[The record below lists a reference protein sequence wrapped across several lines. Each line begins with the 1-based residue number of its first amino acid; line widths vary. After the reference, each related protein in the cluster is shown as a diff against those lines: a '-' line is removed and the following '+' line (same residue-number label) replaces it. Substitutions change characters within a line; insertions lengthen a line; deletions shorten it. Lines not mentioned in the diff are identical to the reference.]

1 MDNTYFLSQSSS
13 LTLVIIIS
21 LIFAVLGIY
30 HSKKFHGI
38 SNYLTANRNIELFSL
53 TTSLVASALGAWILF
68 GPVAAATWGGIGAV
82 IGYALG
88 TAFPMIFLIYFGK
101 KIRLEFPKGSSLIEF
116 MRKKFGKS
124 LFKLILLM
132 TIFYMFIF
140 LCAEVTAVAVL
151 INYLSG
157 TDLWITALIVLL
169 ATLTYTLYGG
179 LRASIFTDNIQM
191 IVIGFLL
198 LILILIIGSSTGD
211 NFSFALIKEKN
222 PQLLSSS
229 YIPSYT
235 AGLTFFIAVA
245 ATNLFHQGNWQR
257 VYAAKDYYTLKSA
270 LIISF
275 FIIVPIVFLMG
286 FVGMVSFSIDPSARA
301 DLGFFT
307 LLLKEQTEML
317 SLIIV
322 ILGLALTIS
331 TVDTLVNAISS
342 LFVVDGK
349 ATFNLDKKTDYLKI
363 SKYFIIFL
371 SLIAFGV
378 ASKGFD
384 ILYLF
389 LLADLFCCAFVFTGS
404 FEDGTVFDTNVG
416 KDKPLVF
423 QIGMKEVIPGF
434 EQGIVGANKG
444 SKRKIKIPSMLAYGE
459 KGAGELIPPNSN
471 LIFEFKILDVLSPN
485 YEKIDS
491 EKLENLIN
499 ENAVALDI
507 RLDNQ
512 WKKTGV
518 IKGSFQETA
527 FDINGKFNV
536 YLMDKVRALAG
547 AESQG
552 IELIFISHDGKTA
565 EILGNAFAEDLGFT
579 NVYVL
584 DGGIQSWIKSNKP
597 LVSYN

>member
-1 MDNTYFLSQSSS
+1 MDKTYFIEPSTS
-13 LTLVIIIS
+13 LTLVIVIS

-30 HSKKFHGI
+30 HSKKFGGI
-38 SNYLTANRNIELFSL
+38 NNYLTANRNIGLFSL

-88 TAFPMIFLIYFGK
+88 TAFPMIFLIYLGK
-101 KIRLEFPKGSSLIEF
+101 KIRNEFPKGSSLIEF

-157 TDLWITALIVLL
+157 TELWITALIVLIS
-169 ATLTYTLYGG
+169 TLTYTLYGG

-191 IVIGFLL
+191 IVIGILL
-198 LILILIIGSSTGD
+198 LTLISIISSSSGN
-211 NFSFALIKEKN
+211 NFSFEFIENKN

-257 VYAAKDYYTLKSA
+257 VYAAKNYQTLKSS

-275 FIIVPIVFLMG
+275 FIIIPIVFLMG
-286 FVGMVSFSIDPSARA
+286 FIGMVSFSLDSSTRP

-307 LLLKEQTEML
+307 LLLKDQTELL
-317 SLIIV
+317 SLLIIV
-322 ILGLALTIS
+322 LGLSLTIS

-363 SKYFIIFL
+363 SKYFIVFL
-371 SLIAFGV
+371 SLIVFGV

-389 LLADLFCCAFVFTGS
+389 LLADLFCCAFVFTVFYS
-404 FEDGTVFDTNVG
+404 FY
-416 KDKPLVF
+416 
-423 QIGMKEVIPGF
+423 
-434 EQGIVGANKG
+434 NK
-444 SKRKIKIPSMLAYGE
+444 
-459 KGAGELIPPNSN
+459 
-471 LIFEFKILDVLSPN
+471 
-485 YEKIDS
+485 
-491 EKLENLIN
+491 IN
-499 ENAVALDI
+499 E
-507 RLDNQ
+507 
-512 WKKTGV
+512 KTAYIAIIIG
-518 IKGSFQETA
+518 
-527 FDINGKFNV
+527 
-536 YLMDKVRALAG
+536 LLAG
-547 AESQG
+547 FLMFPFPDFSKSLLVGVLMSKDLFSPFVSQS
-552 IELIFISHDGKTA
+552 LLFLSFIIATFLPA
-565 EILGNAFAEDLGFT
+565 IILKL
-579 NVYVL
+579 
-584 DGGIQSWIKSNKP
+584 KSN
-597 LVSYN
+597 